1 MLDVS
6 IVIVNW
12 NGRDL
17 LSRCLQCI
25 KQTVKRSSYEVLV
38 VDNNSSDGSQDMVR
52 RDFPDVKLIA
62 NKDNV
67 GFARA
72 NNQAMKIA
80 QGRYTL
86 LLNSDAFV
94 KDNAVDHMVEFMD
107 HHPDAA
113 MSSCKLLYEDGR
125 LQPSCARFPTLLSEM
140 VIAFGLDKLF
150 ARSKFFGS
158 YMMTDWDYNDTRAVE
173 VIMGAFMLV
182 RSELIHEVGM
192 MDEDFFMYSEEVD
205 WCYRFHRA
213 GWKVYFVPDVETIHI
228 WGGSSKAVKTETL
241 LRLYR
246 SRVLFFRKHYGALTA
261 MLYKGI
267 LGLNALVR
275 VGPGALYYLSR
286 SNPDVRQKH
295 QAFCQLL
302 SAIPSF

>member
-12 NGRDL
+12 NGCEL
-17 LSRCLQCI
+17 LSRCLQCVERTI
-25 KQTVKRSSYEVLV
+25 RQSTYEVFV
-38 VDNNSSDGSQDMVR
+38 VDNDSTDGSQDMVR
-52 RDFPDVKLIA
+52 RDFPKVKLIA
-62 NKDNV
+62 NSENV

-72 NNQAMKIA
+72 NNQAMQIA
-80 QGRYTL
+80 QGRYIL

-94 KDNAVDHMVEFMD
+94 KDNTVDHMVNFMD

-113 MSSCKLLYEDGR
+113 MSSSKLLYEDGR
-125 LQPSCARFPTLLSEM
+125 LQPSCARFPTLLSELI
-140 VIAFGLDKLF
+140 IAFGLDKLF

-158 YMMTDWDYNDTRAVE
+158 YMMTDWDYNSTRPVE

-182 RSELIHEVGM
+182 RTELVREIGM
-192 MDEDFFMYSEEVD
+192 LDEAFFMYSEEVD
-205 WCYRFHRA
+205 WCYRFHQA

-228 WGGSSKAVKTETL
+228 WGGSSNAVKTETL

-246 SRVLFFRKHYGALTA
+246 SRVLFFRKHYGWLSAL
-261 MLYKGI
+261 LYKGI
-267 LGLNALVR
+267 LSLNALLR

-295 QAFCQLL
+295 QAFRQLL